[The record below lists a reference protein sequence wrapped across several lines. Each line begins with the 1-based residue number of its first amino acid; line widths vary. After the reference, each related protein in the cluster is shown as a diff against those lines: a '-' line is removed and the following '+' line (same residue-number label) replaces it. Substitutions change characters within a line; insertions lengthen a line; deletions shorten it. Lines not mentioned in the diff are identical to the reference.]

1 MILSQIRRLP
11 RPVPVHLPR
20 MRIGALGRRH
30 REVALAQL
38 LPLLATVC
46 LLCAA
51 LWGVA
56 QHAAQ
61 RAELR
66 LAETERHL
74 EQFEAPPV
82 ADAWQRLT
90 EAWQAEMHR
99 QHALLAKIASLSGA
113 RRDEALRDYQRF
125 VLEVVEEHRLQ
136 PEIETLLGFVKRLA
150 LCVRLGSCDRQ
161 VAAARL
167 GDALHRFRN
176 QHHYYLALELP
187 EEQLD
192 QYIDEIDGAR
202 LDGANLNGR

>member
-1 MILSQIRRLP
+1 MMLSQIRRLP
-11 RPVPVHLPR
+11 RVAPVPVPR
-20 MRIGALGRRH
+20 VRLGRLGPRH
-30 REVALAQL
+30 REVALGHL
-38 LPLLATVC
+38 LPLFAVLC

-51 LWGVA
+51 LWGVG

-82 ADAWQRLT
+82 ADAWQRLNGT
-90 EAWQAEMHR
+90 WQAERDR
-99 QHALLAKIASLSGA
+99 QHVLLARIASLSGA
-113 RRDEALRDYQRF
+113 PRDEALRAYQRF

-136 PEIETLLGFVKRLA
+136 PEIETVLGFVKRLA

-161 VAAARL
+161 TAATRL
-167 GDALHRFRN
+167 GDALRQFRN
-176 QHHYYLALELP
+176 QHFYYFALELP

-192 QYIDEIDGAR
+192 QYVHEIGAG
-202 LDGANLNGR
+202 LGGAHPNGR

>member
-1 MILSQIRRLP
+1 MMLSQIRRLP
-11 RPVPVHLPR
+11 RPAPVQLPR
-20 MRIGALGRRH
+20 VRLGALGRRH

-38 LPLLATVC
+38 LPLLGTVC

-51 LWGVA
+51 LWGVG

-74 EQFEAPPV
+74 QQFEAPPV
-82 ADAWQRLT
+82 ADAWQRLSG
-90 EAWQAEMHR
+90 AWQAEQHR
-99 QHALLAKIASLSGA
+99 QHALLARIASLSGA
-113 RRDEALRDYQRF
+113 RRDEALRAYQRF

-136 PEIETLLGFVKRLA
+136 PEIETMLGFVKRLA

-161 VAAARL
+161 VATVRL

-192 QYIDEIDGAR
+192 QYLDEIDGAP
-202 LDGANLNGR
+202 LDGGHPNGR